1 MKYYSLLKKLS
12 QRSDHHSHRLSCVI
26 VRKNRIIGKGFN
38 MLATHPDSPSF
49 FSSRHAE
56 FNAFISANRDIKGS
70 TVYVFREN
78 KLGVPSNARPCPS
91 CYKMLVEQGARVIIY
106 TFENAYK
113 EEKLK

>member
-1 MKYYSLLKKLS
+1 MKYYNLLKKLS
-12 QRSDHHSHRLSCVI
+12 QSSNHHSHKMSCII
-26 VRKNRIIGKGFN
+26 VRKNRVIGKGFN
-38 MLATHPDSPSF
+38 MLATHPASPHF

-78 KLGVPSNARPCPS
+78 KLGVLSNARCCSS
-91 CYKMLVEQGARVIIY
+91 CYKLLMEQGVKNIVY
-106 TFENAYK
+106 TFEGNYK